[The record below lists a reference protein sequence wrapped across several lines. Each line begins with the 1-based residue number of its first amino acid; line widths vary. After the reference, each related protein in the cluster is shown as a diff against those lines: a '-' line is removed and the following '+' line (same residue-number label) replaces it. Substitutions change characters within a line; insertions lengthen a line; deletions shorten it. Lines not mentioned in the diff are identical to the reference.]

1 MSRIVIPIQTHWLG
15 APLAF
20 VSGQLGAPFRYLTK
34 IEEPKA
40 PSTCVVDR
48 FPVDHIVGPQRKI
61 TGLRA
66 VEGARHSSS
75 ELQEDG
81 TRNDPASPRPL
92 LLRCSARSNCII
104 PWGRNSSQRATTNR

>member
-20 VSGQLGAPFRYLTK
+20 VSGQLGAPFRYLTT

-66 VEGARHSSS
+66 GVLKAQDTVRASC
-75 ELQEDG
+75 
-81 TRNDPASPRPL
+81 RKMIPAMIL
-92 LLRCSARSNCII
+92 LLLAPYCSARSNCII
-104 PWGRNSSQRATTNR
+104 PWGRNSS